1 MKRKRSHNVSVR
13 LSDEEYERLQYK
25 LSHSGLTLT
34 EFLINAINGQKI
46 NYVKGYIPLI
56 AELKRH
62 GNNLNQLTHRINEYS
77 KVTQQEINN
86 TLQECGECY
95 KKICQM
101 TVKVTNLI
109 LGD

>member
-1 MKRKRSHNVSVR
+1 MKRKRSHNVSIR
-13 LSDEEYERLQYK
+13 LSDEEYARLQYK
-25 LSHSGLTLT
+25 LSISSLTLT

-77 KVTQQEINN
+77 EVTRQEINK
-86 TLQECGECY
+86 TLQECRSCY
-95 KKICQM
+95 QKIYKM
-101 TVKVTNLI
+101 TETITNLI
-109 LGD
+109 LGE